1 MSSLIATSL
10 VNFIN
15 ADTGDKLA
23 RADMRF
29 QAIHSQLV
37 KCMKGNATEYRAGRE
52 LALSLKTKPG
62 KAWAAGFA
70 AIAAHIGANEPARY
84 AYTGKCTPEVTAAI
98 EAAAEPL
105 AMVFLTG
112 FETIIP
118 TVKPEASEE
127 DKAKAEA
134 RKLELAQAR
143 KEKALQM
150 AADAGMVD
158 KESHDAEVAQ
168 LRAQLAEARTLTL
181 AELVDAVVGAINTN
195 QLDDGEITLLRAA
208 LALVPAN
215 KNTPKA
221 KATSKPEAIP
231 A

>member
-1 MSSLIATSL
+1 MSSLISTSL

-70 AIAAHIGANEPARY
+70 AIAAHIGTNEPARY

-112 FETIIP
+112 FETVIP

-143 KEKALQM
+143 KAKALET
-150 AADAGMVD
+150 AAAEGYID
-158 KESHDAEVAQ
+158 KESYQAEVQA
-168 LRAQLAEARTLTL
+168 LKAQLAEVRALTV
-181 AELVDAVVGAINTN
+181 AELVDEVVNAINTN
-195 QLDDGEITLLRAA
+195 QLDDDEITLLRAA

-215 KNTPKA
+215 KGKA
-221 KATSKPEAIP
+221 KASKPEAIP